1 MREERAT
8 KQAVEAAIKQLEA
21 NGAQPTANR
30 ILEITGGSKSTVL
43 RHMKEL
49 GHGIARRT
57 GGEDADDVLPAVLLE
72 KAKPFIK
79 ELMEGA
85 AEIERAKYYSLT
97 ERYHRNMED
106 FESALEE
113 DGKRIEALTAQNT
126 DLVAEL
132 AAVRDALELAT
143 LERDELEEKV
153 KGLERRAREAEVR
166 VMEVEAVNKSLE
178 LAANSAADIE
188 TRMLKLIDERLKGSG
203 APHAITA

>member
-43 RHMKEL
+43 RQMKEL

-57 GGEDADDVLPAVLLE
+57 GGEEADDVLPAVLLE

-85 AEIERAKYYSLT
+85 AEIERAKYASFT

-126 DLVAEL
+126 DLAAEL
-132 AAVRDALELAT
+132 AAAREELEMAI

-153 KGLERRAREAEVR
+153 KGLERRAREAELR
-166 VMEVEAVNKSLE
+166 VMEVDAINKSLE
-178 LAANSAADIE
+178 VAATSTADLE
-188 TRMLKLIDERLKGSG
+188 GRMLKLIDERLKS
-203 APHAITA
+203 AHQS

>member
-79 ELMEGA
+79 ELMDSA
-85 AEIERAKYYSLT
+85 AEIERAKYST
-97 ERYHRNMED
+97 FTDRFHRTMD
-106 FESALEE
+106 DYESAHEE
-113 DGKRIEALTAQNT
+113 DGKHIDALTAQNNAMA
-126 DLVAEL
+126 AEL
-132 AAVRDALELAT
+132 AALREELEMSM
-143 LERDELEEKV
+143 LERDELQEKLRA
-153 KGLERRAREAEVR
+153 LERRAREAEMR
-166 VMEVEAVNKSLE
+166 VMEVEAINKSLE
-178 LAANSAADIE
+178 VAAKSSADIE
-188 TRMLKLIDERLKGSG
+188 VLVAKLIDQRMK
-203 APHAITA
+203 A